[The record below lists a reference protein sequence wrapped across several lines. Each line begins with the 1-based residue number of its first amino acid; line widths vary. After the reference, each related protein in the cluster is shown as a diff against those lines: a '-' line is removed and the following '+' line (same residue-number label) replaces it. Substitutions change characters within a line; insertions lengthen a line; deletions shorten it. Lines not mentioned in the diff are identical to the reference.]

1 MIILPRQ
8 ARDKHRENSTKRF
21 VFLQSPP
28 CDDIA
33 VTCAATGDT
42 MVTGPVASMPLL
54 QAAGG
59 AGGEAASNAGGLLRV
74 SEAVVVDDCYEHLPD
89 MGNSWPQWK
98 AQAFGLLQ
106 NKSGG
111 SLSSS
116 RASSGRNMLD
126 LSQNLPLWY
135 GPWASGLVV
144 VSAQDPGSGSP
155 ALATLKWSDAEQ
167 GGIVAHAMADGGTKT
182 DLLGRPL
189 LKYK

>member
-1 MIILPRQ
+1 
-8 ARDKHRENSTKRF
+8 
-21 VFLQSPP
+21 
-28 CDDIA
+28 
-33 VTCAATGDT
+33 

-116 RASSGRNMLD
+116 SANMLD

-189 LKYK
+189 LKYWQIIVLPRQARDKLR